1 MLLQVKDLSII
12 YGSGAP
18 TVQHVS
24 FDVDAGE
31 VLAIVGESG
40 SGKTTV
46 IRAIQ
51 MALPASGRV
60 AGGQILFRNQDLYA
74 LPKEKQRAISGKDI
88 AMIFQDAGA
97 MLNPIHTVGRQYRDF
112 SPCTASG
119 TKGRPRPAWKKCSA
133 SSV

>member
-88 AMIFQDAGA
+88 AMISRTLAPCSTRSTPSDG
-97 MLNPIHTVGRQYRDF
+97 NIGIF